1 VFSSECNTAVLVDG
15 EMCPLP
21 RFWKEA
27 IRVID
32 TSSW

>member
-1 VFSSECNTAVLVDG
+1 VFSFECNTAVLVDG

-21 RFWKEA
+21 GVEGRV
-27 IRVID
+27 RVID